1 MKYIS
6 IFNQVIGPVMRGPSS
21 SHTAGAY
28 FIGKI
33 ASSLLNGGVKRAVIT
48 FDPDGS
54 YANTYREQAADLSF
68 ACGLLGI
75 ELVDDRF
82 FQALETARKAGVD
95 IEFRVEKLER
105 PEHPNTLEMELTSLK
120 DEKLRLRA
128 ASVGGGSVEIKR
140 IEDWDVNFTGT
151 FHELAIEAEPN
162 AVQKIMDKLE
172 TRSGWLEKP
181 GVQSKGNRVLISARS
196 RELLPPELLL
206 EIRSIPGVKKTWMI
220 DPVCPV
226 IKREPLF
233 RSAAEL
239 VELARSRRLT
249 LGELAL
255 EYEAEALGI
264 SRDEVIKEAER
275 RFEIMRQAVH
285 LGLELEGEK
294 IQLLRASAG
303 KIFRLENQGKLPA
316 VVSGSYLRAAARAMA
331 VMHIN
336 GKRGVVC
343 AAPTGGSAG
352 TLPGVLVT
360 LLEDEGIGLE
370 TVLRALMAAGAIGV
384 IVDSRATFAAEVAG
398 CQVEI
403 GAAGAMA
410 AAAVVDAYEG
420 SVEQAADAAAIAF
433 QNIMGSVC
441 DLVQGQVEIPCHTR
455 NALGAAQ
462 AFLCSGLVLGGYENP
477 INLDETIDAVYATGK
492 MLPPEL
498 RCTARGGLA
507 VCPSA
512 LKLGRNGK

>member
-28 FIGKI
+28 FIGRI
-33 ASSLLNGGVKRAVIT
+33 ARSLLNDRVKRAVIT

-54 YANTYREQAADLSF
+54 YASTYQEQAADLSF
-68 ACGLLGI
+68 ACGLVGI

-82 FQALETARKAGVD
+82 FRALEIAREAGVD
-95 IEFRVEKLER
+95 IDFRKEKLEK
-105 PEHPNTLEMELTSLK
+105 PDHPNALEMALTSEK
-120 DEKLRLRA
+120 GEKLRLRA
-128 ASVGGGSVEIKR
+128 ASVGGGSVEIR
-140 IEDWDVNFTGT
+140 SIEDWEVYFTGT
-151 FHELAIEAEPN
+151 FHELAVETEADSS
-162 AVQKIMDKLE
+162 QKIVEKLAS
-172 TRSGWLEKP
+172 RPGLLAKP
-181 GVQSKGNRVLISARS
+181 EVQGQGNRVFISVRS
-196 RELLPPELLL
+196 RELFPPEFLH
-206 EIRSIPGVKKTWMI
+206 EIRLNTGIKKTWVI
-220 DPVCPV
+220 EPVCPV

-233 RSAAEL
+233 HSADEMIEEA
-239 VELARSRRLT
+239 ARHQLS

-264 SRDEVIKEAER
+264 AKDEVVQEARR

-285 LGLELEGEK
+285 RGLELEGEK

-303 KIFRLENQGKLPA
+303 NIFRLEKQGKLPGA
-316 VVSGSYLRAAARAMA
+316 VSGPYLRAAARAMA

-336 GKRGVVC
+336 GHRGVVC

-360 LLEDEGIGLE
+360 LLEDEGVRLE

-410 AAAVVDAYEG
+410 AAAVVDAYGG
-420 SVEQAADAAAIAF
+420 SVKQAADAAAIAF
-433 QNIMGSVC
+433 QNIIGSVC
-441 DLVQGQVEIPCHTR
+441 DLVQGKVEIPCHTR

-462 AFLCSGLVLGGYENP
+462 AFLCAGLIMGGYENP

-507 VCPSA
+507 ICPSA
-512 LKLGRNGK
+512 LKLNGH

>member
-1 MKYIS
+1 MKYVS

-33 ASSLLNGGVKRAVIT
+33 ARSLLNDKVQRAVIT

-54 YANTYREQAADLSF
+54 YARTYQEQAADLSF
-68 ACGLLGI
+68 VCGLLGI
-75 ELVDDRF
+75 ELVDDLF
-82 FQALETARKAGVD
+82 FEVLETARKAGVD
-95 IEFRVEKLER
+95 IEFRIEKLER
-105 PEHPNTLEMELTSLK
+105 PEHPNTLEMELASETGQ
-120 DEKLRLRA
+120 KLRLRA

-140 IEDWDVNFTGT
+140 IEDWEVYFTGT
-151 FHELAIEAEPN
+151 FHELAVEAES
-162 AVQKIMDKLE
+162 ASVQKIMEQLE
-172 TRSGWLEKP
+172 SRSGLLEKP
-181 GVQSKGNRVLISARS
+181 GVQSQGNRVLVSARS
-196 RELLPPELLL
+196 RELFPAELLQ
-206 EIRSIPGVKKTWMI
+206 EIRLVPGVKKTWI
-220 DPVCPV
+220 IEPVCPV

-233 RSAAEL
+233 RSAEEM
-239 VELARSRRLT
+239 VELAARRRLT

-255 EYEAEALGI
+255 EYEAQALGM
-264 SRDEVIKEAER
+264 SEDEVIKEAGR
-275 RFEIMRQAVH
+275 RFEIMQQAVQR
-285 LGLELEGEK
+285 GLELESEM

-303 KIFRLENQGKLPA
+303 NVFRLETQGKLPA
-316 VVSGSYLRAAARAMA
+316 AVSGPYLRAAARAMA

-360 LLEDEGIGLE
+360 LLEDEGLRLE
-370 TVLRALMAAGAIGV
+370 AVLRALMAAGAVGV

-410 AAAVVDAYEG
+410 AAAVVDAYGG
-420 SVEQAADAAAIAF
+420 SVQQAADAAAIAF

-441 DLVQGQVEIPCHTR
+441 DLVQGKVEIPCHTR

-462 AFLCSGLVLGGYENP
+462 AFLCAGLILGGYENP

-512 LKLGRNGK
+512 LKLTGH

>member
-1 MKYIS
+1 MKYVS

-33 ASSLLNGGVKRAVIT
+33 ARSMLNDKIKTAVIT
-48 FDPDGS
+48 FDPNGS
-54 YANTYREQAADLSF
+54 YARTYREQAADLSF
-68 ACGLLGI
+68 ACGLAGI

-82 FQALETARKAGVD
+82 FEALEIARKNGVD
-95 IEFRVEKLER
+95 IDFRIEKLER
-105 PEHPNTLEMELTSLK
+105 PDHPNALEMVLTSEK
-120 DEKLRLRA
+120 GEKLRLRA
-128 ASVGGGSVEIKR
+128 ASVGGGSIEIR
-140 IEDWDVNFTGT
+140 SIEDWEVYFTGT
-151 FHELAIEAEPN
+151 FHELAAEAEEVS
-162 AVQKIMDKLE
+162 VQIIVEKLA
-172 TRSGWLEKP
+172 TRSGLLERPK
-181 GVQSKGNRVLISARS
+181 VQRQGNRVLISARS
-196 RELLPPELLL
+196 RELFPPEFLQ
-206 EIRSIPGVKKTWMI
+206 EIRLVPGIKKTWVI
-220 DPVCPV
+220 EPVCPV

-233 RSAAEL
+233 HSAAEMIEEAL
-239 VELARSRRLT
+239 RRQIS

-255 EYEAEALGI
+255 EYEANALGI
-264 SRDEVIKEAER
+264 SQDEVIEEAGR

-285 LGLELEGEK
+285 RGLELEGET

-303 KIFRLENQGKLPA
+303 KIFRLEKQGKLPRA
-316 VVSGSYLRAAARAMA
+316 ASGPYLRAAARAMA

-336 GKRGVVC
+336 GKKGVVC

-360 LLEDEGIGLE
+360 LLEDDGMRLE
-370 TVLRALMAAGAIGV
+370 AVLRALMAAGAIGV

-410 AAAVVDAYEG
+410 AAAVVDAYGG
-420 SVEQAADAAAIAF
+420 SIHQAADAAAIAF

-441 DLVQGQVEIPCHTR
+441 DLVQGKVEIPCHTR
-455 NALGAAQ
+455 NALGATQ
-462 AFLCSGLVLGGYENP
+462 AFLCAGLIMGGYENP

-507 VCPSA
+507 ICPSA
-512 LKLGRNGK
+512 LKLTAH

>member
-1 MKYIS
+1 
-6 IFNQVIGPVMRGPSS
+6 MRGPSS

-33 ASSLLNGGVKRAVIT
+33 ARSLLNDKVKKAVIT
-48 FDPDGS
+48 FDPGGS
-54 YANTYREQAADLSF
+54 YARTYREQSADLSF
-68 ACGLLGI
+68 ACGLVGI
-75 ELVDDRF
+75 ELVDNLF
-82 FQALETARKAGVD
+82 FKALEVARKDGVD
-95 IEFRVEKLER
+95 IDFRIEKLER
-105 PEHPNTLEMELTSLK
+105 PDHPNALEMALTSEK
-120 DEKLRLRA
+120 GEKLRLRA
-128 ASVGGGSVEIKR
+128 ASVGGGSVEIKGL
-140 IEDWDVNFTGT
+140 EDWEVYFTGT
-151 FHELAIEAEPN
+151 FHELAVETEAASE
-162 AVQKIMDKLE
+162 QKIVEKLACCP
-172 TRSGWLEKP
+172 GLQEKP
-181 GVQSKGNRVLISARS
+181 EVQRQGNRVLISVRS
-196 RELLPPELLL
+196 RELFPPDLLREMRL
-206 EIRSIPGVKKTWMI
+206 ISEVMKTWI
-220 DPVCPV
+220 IKPVCPV

-233 RSAAEL
+233 HSAAEMIEQATQCQL
-239 VELARSRRLT
+239 S

-255 EYEAEALGI
+255 AYEAKALGI
-264 SRDEVIKEAER
+264 SKDEVVREARR
-275 RFEIMRQAVH
+275 RFDIMRQAVH
-285 LGLELEGEK
+285 QGLELERET

-303 KIFRLENQGKLPA
+303 NIFRLENQGKLPGA
-316 VVSGSYLRAAARAMA
+316 VSGPYLRAAARAMA

-360 LLEDEGIGLE
+360 LLEDEGVRLE
-370 TVLRALMAAGAIGV
+370 KVLRALMAAGAIGV

-410 AAAVVDAYEG
+410 AAAVVDAYGG
-420 SVEQAADAAAIAF
+420 SVQQAADAAAIAF

-441 DLVQGQVEIPCHTR
+441 DLVQGKVEIPCHTR

-462 AFLCSGLVLGGYENP
+462 AFLCAGLVMGGYENP

-507 VCPSA
+507 LCPSA
-512 LKLGRNGK
+512 LKLTSH